1 MVEECYDDVF
11 CLEATVWSLVGL
23 GFLGLYAWI
32 RCCSLICLNQREI
45 NVDDNM
51 IF

>member
-1 MVEECYDDVF
+1 MC
-11 CLEATVWSLVGL
+11 SLVGL

-32 RCCSLICLNQREI
+32 RCCSFDVIEI

-51 IF
+51 ILEVCAST